1 MDKYTN
7 TLLSFFRIIIGTFCI
22 LIGLAFI
29 SVSLWV
35 STFSDI
41 ASMILIIALL
51 GGGALINFGVG
62 YAFLKD
68 EYKLNNY
75 VREGNSTFSP
85 VETTNFL
92 IRRKIVTFTGFIC
105 YVLLSIYYIVR
116 IFIGPFFIE
125 DYEPS
130 IAALIAF
137 SVLSLVV
144 SFCLLMVYLRTK
156 NIDLNEEETN

>member
-1 MDKYTN
+1 MNLTDLFLN
-7 TLLSFFRIIIGTFCI
+7 RIDEVAQQNIPDLVYLRTKR
-22 LIGLAFI
+22 
-29 SVSLWV
+29 
-35 STFSDI
+35 
-41 ASMILIIALL
+41 ALL
-51 GGGALINFGVG
+51 DYIAVTIAGA
-62 YAFLKD
+62 AFQKD
-68 EYKLNNY
+68 KLNNY

-144 SFCLLMVYLRTK
+144 AFCLYGYS
-156 NIDLNEEETN
+156 